1 MSLLHIVKTAT
12 TSLFRKNKKTT
23 LFIVSGPSGSGKTS
37 IMRNLLSNELLS
49 FTTRPMR
56 KGEVD
61 GVDYEFIS
69 QDTFDRKFNNGEL
82 VEHTTYVGNGYN
94 YGLTENE
101 LFSKLDKGDAFFV
114 CDAIGGQQIYDLW
127 SEQYSNKINLVRVF
141 LYDDKSSLSMNMR
154 YRGDSLETIEGR
166 LETYDKE
173 VKTMVGYDYVVKNK
187 RYHFDKTVK
196 IVRKI
201 VELEGSG
208 TNVR

>member
-1 MSLLHIVKTAT
+1 MRLLHKIRISIV
-12 TSLFRKNKKTT
+12 SLFKKNKKTT
-23 LFIVSGPSGSGKTS
+23 LFVVSGPSGSGKTS
-37 IMRNLLSNELLS
+37 VMRYLLSNELLS

-69 QDTFDRKFNNGEL
+69 QDTFDSKFSNGEL
-82 VEHTTYVGNGYN
+82 VEYTTYVGNGYS

-114 CDAIGGQQIYDLW
+114 CDAVGGKQIYDLW
-127 SEQYSNKINLVRVF
+127 KESYSDKMNLVRIF

-154 YRGDSLETIEGR
+154 YRGDSPDAIHSR
-166 LETYDKE
+166 LETYNKE
-173 VKTMVGYDYVVKNK
+173 VETMAGYDYVVKNK
-187 RYHFDKTVK
+187 RYHFDKTLK
-196 IVRKI
+196 IIRKI
-201 VELEGSG
+201 IELEGSG